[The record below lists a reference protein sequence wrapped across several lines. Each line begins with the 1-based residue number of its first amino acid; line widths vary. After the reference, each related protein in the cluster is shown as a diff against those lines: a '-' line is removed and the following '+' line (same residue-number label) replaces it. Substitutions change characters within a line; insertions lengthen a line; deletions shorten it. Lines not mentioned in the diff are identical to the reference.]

1 MKNESLKM
9 NEVQELPKE
18 SNLMNEVLDFSDLI
32 NVKGGRKKDETKD
45 DTAASGHNFGFGC
58 GCK

>member
-18 SNLMNEVLDFSDLI
+18 GSLMNEVLDFSELI
-32 NVKGGRKKDETKD
+32 NVKGGKKKDETKD
-45 DTAASGHNFGFGC
+45 DTASGHNFGIGC